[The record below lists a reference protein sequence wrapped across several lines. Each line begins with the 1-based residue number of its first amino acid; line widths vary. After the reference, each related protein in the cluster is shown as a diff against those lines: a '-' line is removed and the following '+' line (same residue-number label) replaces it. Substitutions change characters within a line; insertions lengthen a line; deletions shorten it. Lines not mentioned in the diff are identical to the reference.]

1 MPTYSALD
9 HLQCPRCGTTY
20 DATVLQGVCPGDGS
34 PLLVR
39 YELDRVVIGPRDL
52 TGRAPDLWRYH
63 ELLPVSDPAHVVTL
77 GEGVTPLLA
86 APRLGAALGID
97 RLLVKD
103 EGLLPTGSFKARGA
117 AMGVTRAKEL
127 GATAMAMPTN
137 GNAGAAWASY
147 AARAGLRMVVA
158 MPESAPAITRTEVVA
173 AGGELHLVD
182 GLISDAGRM
191 VAAAVAA
198 TPGWFD
204 VGTLKEPYRIEGK
217 KTMGLEIAEQL
228 GWRMPDVILYPTGG
242 GVGLIGIHKALQELV
257 TLGWV
262 SGPLPR
268 LVAVQSTG
276 CAPIVRAFA
285 AGAAESEPWVGAHTV
300 AFGIT
305 VPKALGDFL
314 VLDAV
319 RSTGGAA
326 VAVTD
331 EDLLSDVALAGRLEG
346 MFLCPEG
353 AATVTAARQLR
364 ESGWIAPTDEVV
376 LLNTGSGLIYPET
389 VPVSGVP
396 VLAADAEL
404 VLPDLLAS

>member
-9 HLQCPRCGTTY
+9 HLQCPRCGATY
-20 DATVLQGVCPGDGS
+20 DATVLQGLCLGDGS
-34 PLLVR
+34 PLLAR
-39 YELDRVVIGPRDL
+39 YDLDRVSIRPGDVA
-52 TGRAPDLWRYH
+52 GRAPDLWRYH
-63 ELLPVSDPAHVVTL
+63 ELLPVSDLAHVVTL
-77 GEGVTPLLA
+77 GEGMTPLLP

-117 AMGVTRAKEL
+117 AMGVSRAKEL
-127 GATAMAMPTN
+127 GVTAMAMPTN

-147 AARAGLRMVVA
+147 AARAGLRMLVA
-158 MPESAPAITRTEVVA
+158 MPEGAPAITRTEVVA
-173 AGGELHLVD
+173 AGGDLRLVD
-182 GLISDAGRM
+182 GLISDAGRL

-257 TLGWV
+257 RLGWV

-276 CAPIVRAFA
+276 CAPIVAAFD
-285 AGAAESEPWVGAHTV
+285 AGAAESEPWVDARTV

-314 VLDAV
+314 VLDAL
-319 RSTGGAA
+319 RSTGGTA

-331 EDLLSDVALAGRLEG
+331 EDLLADVALAGRLEG

-389 VPVSGVP
+389 VPVTGVP
-396 VLAADAEL
+396 VLASDAEL
-404 VLPDLLAS
+404 VLD